1 MSVGEGVP
9 VALGDPVGC
18 TVVVRRERSG
28 TELLVLHRAVDGD
41 AVWTTPSGCRR
52 PGEPVYAAARRALR
66 EETGLGALDV
76 WAVDLSRPRAVFA
89 AEVPDDV
96 VVDLRHS
103 GHEGYAWLTPDEAAG
118 RIHPEEA
125 RTHVARAAAVPAVR
139 LAFRPLTRA
148 RCVRSPSGRIRWAAS
163 SGDSHA

>member
-76 WAVDLSRPRAVFA
+76 WAVDLSGPREVFA
-89 AEVPDDV
+89 MQAGRDVRVMVAPDV
-96 VVDLRHS
+96 VDDIEAQVLARDIAKQY
-103 GHEGYAWLTPDEAAG
+103 EEQLTYPGQIKVTVIRESRAT
-118 RIHPEEA
+118 ETA
-125 RTHVARAAAVPAVR
+125 R
-139 LAFRPLTRA
+139 
-148 RCVRSPSGRIRWAAS
+148 
-163 SGDSHA
+163 